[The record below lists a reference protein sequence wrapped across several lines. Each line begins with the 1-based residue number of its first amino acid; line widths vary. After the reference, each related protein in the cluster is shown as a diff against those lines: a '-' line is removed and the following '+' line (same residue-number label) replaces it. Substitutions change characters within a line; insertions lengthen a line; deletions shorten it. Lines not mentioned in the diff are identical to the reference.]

1 MIIIEV
7 HFYTLYCCFS
17 MDYLPFHFN
26 ENPKQTLTSKTI
38 YHSPTLWGFCHL
50 SWWHGHI
57 QQLET
62 QLRNYIKQWTLCSI
76 LDS

>member
-1 MIIIEV
+1 MIIVKIIIVIIKIIIIIIIIEV

-38 YHSPTLWGFCHL
+38 YHSPTLWSFVISAG
-50 SWWHGHI
+50 GMGI
-57 QQLET
+57 Y
-62 QLRNYIKQWTLCSI
+62 NN
-76 LDS
+76 